1 MSNSMVAKRYALAL
15 LNIAK
20 ETGSLGVIEEE
31 LRVVKEVVQYNPE
44 LKAILNSSKL
54 SIAKKKEII
63 KNAFTSVN
71 VNVLNTL
78 LILIDRHR
86 EDQIVNLANEFLE
99 LANEEM
105 GIAEAEV
112 YSTRALTDAEREAIS
127 TVFAAKIG
135 KKSLKIENIVDS
147 NLLGGVRLRIGNR
160 IYDGSLR
167 GKLDRL
173 ERKLLS

>member
-15 LNIAK
+15 LQIAREK
-20 ETGSLGVIEEE
+20 QLLSVIEED
-31 LRVVKEVVQYNPE
+31 LRVVREVAESNPE
-44 LKAILNSSKL
+44 LQAVLKSAKL
-54 SIAKKKEII
+54 SLDKKKEIVTQ
-63 KNAFTSVN
+63 AFAAVN

-86 EDQIVNLANEFLE
+86 EDEITAVANEFID

-105 GIAEAEV
+105 GIAEAV
-112 YSTRALTDAEREAIS
+112 VHSTRALSAAERDTLSA
-127 TVFAAKIG
+127 VFAAKIG

-160 IYDGSLR
+160 IYDGSLK

-173 ERKLLS
+173 ERKLLG